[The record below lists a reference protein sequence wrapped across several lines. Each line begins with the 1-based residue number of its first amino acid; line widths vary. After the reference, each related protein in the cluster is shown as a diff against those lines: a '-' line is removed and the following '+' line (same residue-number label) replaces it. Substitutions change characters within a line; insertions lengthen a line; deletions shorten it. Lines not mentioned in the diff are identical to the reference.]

1 MMMIRRLRAFS
12 KYDTLIYDPTSGRA
26 LYFIPPVPVYTLARR
41 VALENSEIRFHVSIP
56 GFNLE
61 GLKWP
66 YHYQN
71 VQVIPLPSSR
81 LSCVRQPAVTFV
93 MQLSDHPC
101 ALKKNS
107 TNGCFLKT
115 VRYIESNIDNYP
127 LSKETKINL
136 KEKQLPTFKEYLKY
150 LRLINREAVCEKRK
164 LTQTRLCKYNLFNN
178 FKYSL

>member
-1 MMMIRRLRAFS
+1 MFSFLFLFYLFILVIVLFVLQLNYYTCHIYKLLLIMKRFYFLEFCFTTDCTLTTIMMMIRRLRAFS

-41 VALENSEIRFHVSIP
+41 VALENSETRFHVSIP
-56 GFNLE
+56 WFNLE
-61 GLKWP
+61 GLKWS

-101 ALKKNS
+101 ALKKK
-107 TNGCFLKT
+107 FH
-115 VRYIESNIDNYP
+115 E
-127 LSKETKINL
+127 
-136 KEKQLPTFKEYLKY
+136 
-150 LRLINREAVCEKRK
+150 RL
-164 LTQTRLCKYNLFNN
+164 LFEDCTI
-178 FKYSL
+178 YRVQYR